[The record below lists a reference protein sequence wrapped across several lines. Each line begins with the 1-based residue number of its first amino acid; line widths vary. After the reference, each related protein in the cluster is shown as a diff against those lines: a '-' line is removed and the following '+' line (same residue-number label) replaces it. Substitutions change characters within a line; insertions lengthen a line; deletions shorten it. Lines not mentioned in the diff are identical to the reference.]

1 MSSLLA
7 QVVAQLNSAIQRLDA
22 LAVAATRAQA
32 DIQEGHGLYTT
43 AGQGSAAPNMRVAAD
58 ASRTAADKAER
69 LGRLN
74 SLAAQH
80 LTRYVNVVV
89 PGSAPSH
96 EAIDSPTL
104 SGGDLLADSQRRE
117 AARANVG
124 GFLNRQVRKADE
136 LQEQTTNATQAVQH
150 SIKILRNPNG
160 PRGAQSTGTGT
171 PTAPAMSPRPKIDA
185 AEAAG
190 SLVVV
195 GLLAGVAAH
204 RITAVIRSRVT
215 SLRRRRDDTG

>member
-1 MSSLLA
+1 M
-7 QVVAQLNSAIQRLDA
+7 
-22 LAVAATRAQA
+22 RA
-32 DIQEGHGLYTT
+32 
-43 AGQGSAAPNMRVAAD
+43 AAD

-89 PGSAPSH
+89 PGSAPSL

-117 AARANVG
+117 VARANVG
-124 GFLNRQVRKADE
+124 GFLKRQVRKADE

-160 PRGAQSTGTGT
+160 PRGAQSSGTGT
-171 PTAPAMSPRPKIDA
+171 PTRPHPPCRHGRRLMPRRLP
-185 AEAAG
+185 E
-190 SLVVV
+190 
-195 GLLAGVAAH
+195 
-204 RITAVIRSRVT
+204 T
-215 SLRRRRDDTG
+215 SLWSDCWPALQHIGSQR